1 MIRVLYFA
9 QLREQ
14 VGTAAESLPGDQA
27 PLTVADLAGRLA
39 ARGGAWATAFEF
51 ERGPVLLSAVNQSMA
66 GPDTAIQDG
75 DEVAFFPPVTG
86 G

>member
-1 MIRVLYFA
+1 MIRILYFA

-14 VGTAAESLPGDQA
+14 VGTADESLPGDQA
-27 PLTVADLAGRLA
+27 PLTVADLVARLK
-39 ARGGAWATAFEF
+39 ARGGAWAEAFAP
-51 ERGPVLLSAVNQSMA
+51 GPGLLSAVNQSMA
-66 GPDTAIQDG
+66 RPDTAIRDD